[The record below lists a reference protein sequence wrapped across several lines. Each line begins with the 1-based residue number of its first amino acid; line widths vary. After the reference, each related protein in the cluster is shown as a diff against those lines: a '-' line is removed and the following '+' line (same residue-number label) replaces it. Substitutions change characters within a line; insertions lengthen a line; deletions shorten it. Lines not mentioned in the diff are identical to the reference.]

1 MVIIISGSERVY
13 AFSVCFR
20 YERVAADIE
29 NFIEKQYN
37 LFVYLYPRFLSMLE
51 MIRGFLFL
59 FFTFDSTNVV

>member
-1 MVIIISGSERVY
+1 MLFQCV
-13 AFSVCFR
+13 SV
-20 YERVAADIE
+20 ERVAADIE